1 MTEDNFNES
10 NPESSNNQWFPI
22 LRYQKEFEVAG
33 KEVSVNDWMRA
44 VGKLE
49 AKVAHEESVPLAEK
63 IITKSIKKKRIDST
77 FSDLKVFKTIGKN
90 KMTSTSSKLFLLA
103 SFELGISSLLS
114 IIIS

>member
-1 MTEDNFNES
+1 
-10 NPESSNNQWFPI
+10 
-22 LRYQKEFEVAG
+22 
-33 KEVSVNDWMRA
+33 MRA

-90 KMTSTSSKLFLLA
+90 KMTSTSTSSKLFLLG
-103 SFELGISSLLS
+103 SFELGVSYFTINNHFLGGNYSRETNF
-114 IIIS
+114 ICV